1 MVTPVDPSLIEPPGA
16 RESAAAS
23 GGPISH
29 FFNSVTGLFGD
40 LLSAA
45 QHRLELVTTEI
56 QEEIHR
62 TAEVLLWAVIGIAS
76 AGMGLLLAALAV
88 IFAFWDTHRVL
99 ASVLVTLVFFV
110 IAIVAGLVVASKLRA
125 KPRLMASTLSE
136 LARDSERLRALHEQ
150 GPE

>member
-1 MVTPVDPSLIEPPGA
+1 MDTSVDPSLSESPGA
-16 RESAAAS
+16 RDSAADT

-29 FFNSVTGLFGD
+29 FFNSVTSLFGD

-45 QHRLELVTTEI
+45 QTRLELVTTEI

-76 AGMGLLLAALAV
+76 AGMGLLLAALAI

-110 IAIVAGLVVASKLRA
+110 IAIIAALVVTSKLRA
-125 KPRLMASTLSE
+125 KPRLMASTLNE
-136 LARDSERLRALHEQ
+136 LARDSERLRTLHE
-150 GPE
+150 